1 MLMIRQTPKPATS
14 VTQAKDRGKLLSLP
28 VRISMQQKSD
38 FQMVDREC
46 DVQKNRRGK
55 MIDNKRIF

>member
-1 MLMIRQTPKPATS
+1 MLMIRQTPMQATS

-28 VRISMQQKSD
+28 VRISIQQKSD

-46 DVQKNRRGK
+46 DGLRPAKEPAK
-55 MIDNKRIF
+55 AK